1 MRAGA
6 APCEKSSP
14 SRIRHNR
21 RIHRE
26 NTGIGK
32 KVTQKATH
40 SAGRGRPQEVA
51 RSRSRHSR
59 VSSRFMA
66 TTVGHPPAPG
76 KPPCPECTNDGTLVR
91 WHQPATSMTD
101 GDRFW
106 RSCSSERRLA
116 MSRCESGYAGWCGKT
131 EEPLGRTSKRL
142 SLAGRS
148 GCPSFGN
155 SQRGF
160 GKSGRISAPVSP
172 ESCSPWTGRRWFS
185 CTVFRKSPSGRP
197 RLTS

>member
-1 MRAGA
+1 MPAVAAWCHQAGWRRCWQVPA
-6 APCEKSSP
+6 HACRCNENSP

-21 RIHRE
+21 HILRE
-26 NTGIGK
+26 NRGVGE

-66 TTVGHPPAPG
+66 TTVGHPRAPG
-76 KPPCPECTNDGTLVR
+76 KPPCLKCTNYGTLFR

-160 GKSGRISAPVSP
+160 GKSGRVSAPASP
-172 ESCSPWTGRRWFS
+172 E
-185 CTVFRKSPSGRP
+185 
-197 RLTS
+197 